1 MIAKGEKRKE
11 TKSKEF
17 VAVAKLRSGKNKR
30 ILISILKQLVI
41 RINTKRIK
49 KNLILTMFFAGPLAV
64 VNFSTALRENSS
76 LKHKLRN

>member
-1 MIAKGEKRKE
+1 LIAKGEKRKE
-11 TKSKEF
+11 TKSKDF

-41 RINTKRIK
+41 RINTKRI